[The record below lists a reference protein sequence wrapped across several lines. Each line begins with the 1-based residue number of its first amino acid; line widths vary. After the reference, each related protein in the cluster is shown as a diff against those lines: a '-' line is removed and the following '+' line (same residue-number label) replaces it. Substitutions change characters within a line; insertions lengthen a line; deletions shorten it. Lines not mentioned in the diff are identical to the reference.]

1 MEQPRGRTAG
11 TLRPN
16 YQATGAPK
24 TARATSRLAPI
35 RTMNP
40 TPAPVRQATSQ
51 QVSLRFAV
59 NISTCFNDRGT
70 GARYA
75 CDCSPN
81 MWWNHGG
88 VLNGG
93 SPPRIQFFREYAE
106 NAAPAGT
113 FKHLRSSTLSE
124 GVYML
129 HDAATGYRLIFWDN
143 MQRQSGVVE
152 HCLDECRGDE
162 CPCGTPIKL
171 TLEQPSHLT
180 QVDYNQMRL
189 KQLRTVAT
197 GLLEFT
203 PGSNDFVL
211 EIKAA

>member
-1 MEQPRGRTAG
+1 
-11 TLRPN
+11 
-16 YQATGAPK
+16 
-24 TARATSRLAPI
+24 
-35 RTMNP
+35 
-40 TPAPVRQATSQ
+40 
-51 QVSLRFAV
+51 
-59 NISTCFNDRGT
+59 
-70 GARYA
+70 
-75 CDCSPN
+75 
-81 MWWNHGG
+81 
-88 VLNGG
+88 
-93 SPPRIQFFREYAE
+93 
-106 NAAPAGT
+106 
-113 FKHLRSSTLSE
+113 
-124 GVYML
+124 ML

-143 MQRQSGVVE
+143 TQRQSGVVE